1 MREIFL
7 ERLQELEMQFRMFG
21 VVRRR
26 EKKRREA
33 TMPRICS
40 SALQTPLRNTSL
52 NVLLFLY

>member
-7 ERLQELEMQFRMFG
+7 ERFQELEIKFRIFG

-33 TMPRICS
+33 VMPGICS
-40 SALQTPLRNTSL
+40 SALQTPLCNKSL